1 MFSTFHAKNFGS
13 MMFLTDPKALL
24 VKYNACKYNIS
35 CKMLYHDS
43 LLAHCSMWYW
53 NGSERVDTC

>member
-13 MMFLTDPKALL
+13 MRFLTDPKALL

-43 LLAHCSMWYW
+43 LLAHCSMWY
-53 NGSERVDTC
+53 